1 MPSSKVRAALGALG
15 VILLTESTHAQGMS
29 HGAKGS
35 RQQNDQQTAQKK
47 QQAEAL
53 DKAYRA
59 GLDRIPDNTKKQD
72 PWDNM
77 RDHAPSS
84 NGTRPK

>member
-1 MPSSKVRAALGALG
+1 
-15 VILLTESTHAQGMS
+15 MS
-29 HGAKGS
+29 HGGKGS

-59 GLDRIPDNTKKQD
+59 GLDRIPDSTKKHD
-72 PWDNM
+72 PWENM
-77 RDHAPSS
+77 RGDSS
-84 NGTRPK
+84 STKLK

>member
-1 MPSSKVRAALGALG
+1 
-15 VILLTESTHAQGMS
+15 MS
-29 HGAKGS
+29 HGGKGS

-59 GLDRIPDNTKKQD
+59 GLDRIPDSTKK
-72 PWDNM
+72 
-77 RDHAPSS
+77 
-84 NGTRPK
+84 RPLGEYAR